1 MTVAFTALFVFAAI
15 VTYMRLRPV
24 GADRARVQRLDGR
37 VLKGL
42 ALVYVAAAAL
52 LIHRGP
58 TLSAAVDALVLFTL
72 LATPPYLLGAALLRS
87 RLLSPGKPTVGSRNP
102 GGPL

>member
-1 MTVAFTALFVFAAI
+1 MLVAFTALFVFAAI
-15 VTYMRLRPV
+15 VTYLRLRPV

-37 VLKGL
+37 VLAGL
-42 ALVYVAAAAL
+42 GVVCVVAAAL
-52 LIHRGP
+52 FIHRGP

-87 RLLSPGKPTVGSRNP
+87 RLLSPDRRSGESNG
-102 GGPL
+102 